1 MAILEQASVLTDA
14 IRPVPAKELEQRLE
28 KFRKLMDAR
37 HPDWEMAVISH
48 KVAMYYFT
56 GTMQEGALI
65 ITPADAVLWVRRN
78 FVRAS
83 NESHFS
89 DIRPMRSFREAAAF
103 YSHVPQMIYVET
115 KKTMLDWMKLFH
127 KHFPFETALPLDD
140 VMQDLRLRK
149 MPMKSRR
156 WSVREVS
163 MRRSWMSAHRNS
175 SMRASVR
182 RSLPS
187 RSTKKW

>member
-78 FVRAS
+78 FTRAS

-89 DIRPMRSFREAAAF
+89 DIRPMRSFREAAAL
-103 YSHVPQMIYVET
+103 YPHVPQVIYVET
-115 KKTMLDWMKLFH
+115 KKTTLDWMKLFH

-149 MPMKSRR
+149 
-156 WSVREVS
+156 
-163 MRRSWMSAHRNS
+163 SA
-175 SMRASVR
+175 
-182 RSLPS
+182 
-187 RSTKKW
+187 

>member
-65 ITPADAVLWVRRN
+65 IRPADAVCGCGEISCALRMSLTSVISARCEASARR
-78 FVRAS
+78 R
-83 NESHFS
+83 
-89 DIRPMRSFREAAAF
+89 
-103 YSHVPQMIYVET
+103 
-115 KKTMLDWMKLFH
+115 LFIH
-127 KHFPFETALPLDD
+127 
-140 VMQDLRLRK
+140 MSLRG
-149 MPMKSRR
+149 
-156 WSVREVS
+156 S
-163 MRRSWMSAHRNS
+163 M
-175 SMRASVR
+175 
-182 RSLPS
+182 
-187 RSTKKW
+187 

>member
-14 IRPVPAKELEQRLE
+14 IRPVPEKELEQRLE

-103 YSHVPQMIYVET
+103 YSHVPQVIYVET
-115 KKTMLDWMKLFH
+115 KKTTLDWMKLFH

-140 VMQDLRLRK
+140 VMHLRLRK

-187 RSTKKW
+187 RSTRKW

>member
-48 KVAMYYFT
+48 KVVMYYFT

-78 FVRAS
+78 FTRAS

-103 YSHVPQMIYVET
+103 YSHVPQVIYVET
-115 KKTMLDWMKLFH
+115 KKTTLDWMKLFH
-127 KHFPFETALPLDD
+127 KHFL
-140 VMQDLRLRK
+140 LRRRFHWMMSCRICAFGK
-149 MPMKSRR
+149 APMKSSR
-156 WSVREVS
+156 WSVREVFT
-163 MRRSWMSAHRNS
+163 RRSWMSSHRS
-175 SMRASVR
+175 
-182 RSLPS
+182 
-187 RSTKKW
+187 